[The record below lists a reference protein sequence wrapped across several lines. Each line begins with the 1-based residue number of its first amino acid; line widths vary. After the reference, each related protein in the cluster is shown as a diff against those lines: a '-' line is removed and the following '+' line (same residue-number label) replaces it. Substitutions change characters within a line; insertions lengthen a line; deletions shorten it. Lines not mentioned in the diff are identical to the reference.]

1 MFRRFRAYGPAG
13 LVPAAWG
20 FAIAFH
26 FGAIGDRT
34 ALIGHAI
41 MAALLALFA
50 VTGRAEMRTG
60 VLRAWWSVVAVG
72 FFVTAA
78 GVVGLWAPG
87 GVVLLGVALYGWM
100 LLPAIGYGYTAL
112 AMDADAW
119 PYVLGAI
126 GSIVGA
132 VLYTI
137 GLLGVFAAAMP
148 VGLAIVGIG
157 QTIGIVDAVVQYQP

>member
-1 MFRRFRAYGPAG
+1 MFRRFREYGPAG

-26 FGAIGDRT
+26 FGVIGNRT

-41 MAALLALFA
+41 MAALLALFS

-60 VLRAWWSVVAVG
+60 VLRAWWVVVTAG
-72 FFVTAA
+72 FVVTAA
-78 GVVGLWAPG
+78 GVVGLWSAG
-87 GVVLLGVALYGWM
+87 GAALLAVALYGWM

-112 AMDADAW
+112 AMDANAW
-119 PYVLGAI
+119 PYAFGAI

-132 VLYTI
+132 LSYTI
-137 GLLGVFAAAMP
+137 GLLGVAGLAIP

-157 QTIGIVDAVVQYQP
+157 QTIGIVDAVVRY